1 MLRGNIPYRYSLNI
15 DRPVQARHGFVVEN
29 RSEPFQVNRKL
40 WVLLKT
46 LPSGD
51 RCHRI
56 VWKELPVVL
65 QDEQVISRNAPVRRE
80 HQTYIDKLQV
90 PEHLVDEIDIHPNH
104 AVTRE
109 RKAIG
114 LLQGTKAVGS
124 LEELGVACEHDAL
137 ALEHLCREIGDR
149 ARLRFQSHIRIAAS
163 CTKAR

>member
-1 MLRGNIPYRYSLNI
+1 M
-15 DRPVQARHGFVVEN
+15 
-29 RSEPFQVNRKL
+29 NRKL

-90 PEHLVDEIDIHPNH
+90 PENLVDEIDIHPNH

-124 LEELGVACEHDAL
+124 LEELGVAREHDGSPWSTFVA
-137 ALEHLCREIGDR
+137 RSEIVLGTVR
-149 ARLRFQSHIRIAAS
+149 P
-163 CTKAR
+163 